1 MKDGA
6 APYKMETHRQVGKV
20 QGEESDPS
28 THTIAP

>member
-20 QGEESDPS
+20 QAEESNPS